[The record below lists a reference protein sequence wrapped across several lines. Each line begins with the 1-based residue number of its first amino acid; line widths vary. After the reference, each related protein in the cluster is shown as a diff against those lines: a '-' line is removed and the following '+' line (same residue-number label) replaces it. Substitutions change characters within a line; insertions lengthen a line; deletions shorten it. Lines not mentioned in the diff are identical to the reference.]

1 MGTRLW
7 PSKWIRKENF
17 LLTLVCGKIKVR
29 WVLIKDS
36 KVWHFTS
43 QSNSCESGQLQF
55 NFLASHYSG
64 QGRFFIV
71 FRLVYPISLFLIGW
85 IEKNSQ
91 RQSLWWCHL
100 LQRWRQTRWWFKSNE
115 PTTNRWTRVGS
126 INRVYRGYELSR
138 TTNTLQSK
146 TRWWNISSTW
156 WRQSRLQW
164 SKWSQRST
172 IATIHCWW
180 LQSI

>member
-1 MGTRLW
+1 MELFVTGL
-7 PSKWIRKENF
+7 SKLLSIPVYMTLNFGVKMLIWSLKSGLYESIQRHIQHQDFRKMNF
-17 LLTLVCGKIKVR
+17 LSPLVRWKIKIS
-29 WVLIKDS
+29 WALIKDS

-71 FRLVYPISLFLIGW
+71 LRLVYPISLFLIGW

-115 PTTNRWTRVGS
+115 PTTNRWTRIGS
-126 INRVYRGYELSR
+126 INSR
-138 TTNTLQSK
+138 
-146 TRWWNISSTW
+146 
-156 WRQSRLQW
+156 
-164 SKWSQRST
+164 
-172 IATIHCWW
+172 
-180 LQSI
+180 

>member
-1 MGTRLW
+1 MVRLKFAESW
-7 PSKWIRKENF
+7 LKIVKSGILHLNLIPVNPVNFNSISWHRIIADKE
-17 LLTLVCGKIKVR
+17 G
-29 WVLIKDS
+29 
-36 KVWHFTS
+36 
-43 QSNSCESGQLQF
+43 
-55 NFLASHYSG
+55 
-64 QGRFFIV
+64 FFIV
-71 FRLVYPISLFLIGW
+71 LRLVYPISLFLIGR
-85 IEKNSQ
+85 IKKKPR
-91 RQSLWWCHL
+91 RQSLWWCNL
-100 LQRWRQTRWWFKSNE
+100 LQRWRQTRWWLKSNE